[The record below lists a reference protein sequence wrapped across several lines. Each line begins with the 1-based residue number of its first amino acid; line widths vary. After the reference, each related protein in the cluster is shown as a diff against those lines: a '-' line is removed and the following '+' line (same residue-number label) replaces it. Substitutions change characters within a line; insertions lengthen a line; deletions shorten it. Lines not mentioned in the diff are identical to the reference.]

1 MHLQS
6 KLQKFVFTIAVLTTN
21 HCEANEGTQNEP

>member
-6 KLQKFVFTIAVLTTN
+6 KLQKYVFTIAVLTTIY
-21 HCEANEGTQNEP
+21 CEANEGIQNEP

>member
-6 KLQKFVFTIAVLTTN
+6 LLQKYVFTIAVLTTIY
-21 HCEANEGTQNEP
+21 CEAKEGAQNEP

>member
-6 KLQKFVFTIAVLTTN
+6 QLQKYVFMIAVLTTIY
-21 HCEANEGTQNEP
+21 CDAKKGAQNEP